1 MKRISVEKA
10 ARIKADLAT
19 DVTQAMI
26 AKKHKISRS
35 TVSDIATGRIHKD
48 IPWPNGEPV
57 PKRSGGQRRKLSR
70 T

>member
-1 MKRISVEKA
+1 MKKISVEKA

-48 IPWPNGEPV
+48 IPWPNG
-57 PKRSGGQRRKLSR
+57 
-70 T
+70 